1 MNEIVINQ
9 TALRVKEHNG
19 KRVVTFKDIDA
30 VHERPEG
37 TARKRFNDNKKYF
50 IEGEDY
56 FVRKTDEAKTEFN
69 IIAPNGLV
77 LITESGYY
85 MLVKS
90 FTDELSWQVQRELTN
105 SYFRVQQ
112 IQADYST
119 LSPQLQFLIQ
129 MEQRQNALEKKQE
142 ELEKKLE
149 FNKTEVIKAAFEYG
163 RIGIL
168 QREEIQ
174 KAVKKRAIEICQYAE
189 TYDKVGKSVISS
201 IYKALQKHFEI
212 SSYLDLAYNQYTDAM
227 IFVQYFE
234 PDQKLYLKVFHE
246 RPKPDISLL
255 NAFGKIFSNQES
267 ETENES

>member
-1 MNEIVINQ
+1 MEKFNITPIENE
-9 TALRVKEHNG
+9 G
-19 KRVVTFKDIDA
+19 KRVLTTAQLAEAYETDSKVISKNFNRNSDRYT
-30 VHERPEG
+30 EG
-37 TARKRFNDNKKYF
+37 KHFYRLT
-50 IEGEDY
+50 G
-56 FVRKTDEAKTEFN
+56 
-69 IIAPNGLV
+69 
-77 LITESGYY
+77 
-85 MLVKS
+85 
-90 FTDELSWQVQRELTN
+90 DELKAFKTN
-105 SYFRVQQ
+105 RQIDESLIRINILYLWTEKGALLHAKSLNTDKAWEVYDFLVENYFQKKEP
-112 IQADYST
+112 DYSA

-163 RIGIL
+163 RIGAL